1 MKYLIAVAAT
11 SEETMNTYTGTS
23 LIYADT
29 QFSVYVWDNPSQ
41 EDIETINQKVQLLGM
56 ILLNIPQKEQTN
68 G

>member
-23 LIYADT
+23 LVHTDSD
-29 QFSVYVWDNPSQ
+29 FSVYVWTNPSQ
-41 EDIETINQKVQLLGM
+41 EDIETIDQKVQLLGM